1 MALYKS
7 SFRTVL
13 SNFFKM
19 LLTKTKVAVL
29 NQPLLRLSHRARHGH
44 LSLGS
49 RRAVLKL
56 KIVFVTHRY
65 LELKS

>member
-13 SNFFKM
+13 TTFLK
-19 LLTKTKVAVL
+19 KEKKVAVL

-49 RRAVLKL
+49 RSAV
-56 KIVFVTHRY
+56 
-65 LELKS
+65 